1 MMKRRVRIKYE
12 IILLFTALG
21 IYMIN
26 KIYLKQLT
34 DHWIIQYYLNDIMA
48 GICFSTVSQLLMW
61 FWLKR
66 PIKDAENILL
76 IYLAGSYWEFIAPLY
91 IDSSVADLYDLA
103 AYLAG
108 GIIVILVR
116 KYVNKLEEKR

>member
-1 MMKRRVRIKYE
+1 MMKKRVQIKYE

-21 IYMIN
+21 IYTIN

-34 DHWIIQYYLNDIMA
+34 DHWMIQCYLNDIMA
-48 GICFSTVSQLLMW
+48 GICFSAVSQLLMW

-66 PIKDAENILL
+66 PIKDVENILL
-76 IYLAGSYWEFIAPLY
+76 IYVAGSYWEFIAPLY
-91 IDSSVADLYDLA
+91 IDSAVADLYDLV

-116 KYVNKLEEKR
+116 KYVDWWEEKR

>member
-1 MMKRRVRIKYE
+1 MMRRQAQIKYE
-12 IILLFTALG
+12 MILLFIALS
-21 IYMIN
+21 IYAIN

-34 DHWIIQYYLNDIMA
+34 DHWIIQCYLNDIMA
-48 GICFSTVSQLLMW
+48 GICLSTVSQLLMW

-76 IYLAGSYWEFIAPLY
+76 IYVAGSYWEFIAPRY
-91 IDSSVADLYDLA
+91 IVAAVTDPYDLV

>member
-1 MMKRRVRIKYE
+1 MMKRQVQIKYE
-12 IILLFTALG
+12 MILLFTALC
-21 IYMIN
+21 IYAIN

-34 DHWIIQYYLNDIMA
+34 DHWIIQCYLNDIMA
-48 GICFSTVSQLLMW
+48 GICFSAVSQLLMC

-76 IYLAGSYWEFIAPLY
+76 IYAAGSYWEFIAPLY
-91 IDSSVADLYDLA
+91 IAAAVTDPYDLV